1 MVKYVQAKLT
11 AIRQI
16 KDPEKQV
23 QAANELVDELWIK
36 GFLGQDPKKLD
47 QFRKQFGLK

>member
-11 AIRQI
+11 AIGQI
-16 KDPEKQV
+16 ENPEEQK
-23 QAANELVDELWIK
+23 QAANELVDELWLK
-36 GFLGQDPKKLD
+36 GFLGKDPEKLD